1 MVPWSRNRTAWQ
13 WQPGALVGHEVGAPM
28 SVEHAPRS
36 LVSPSLQWSGFDD
49 TGVLTNK
56 SPQGRWISLVGEK
69 ANHVIGQG
77 RMLWCQSLPD
87 AESPT
92 VTTDPIWRT
101 FFPER
106 NPHGTERVWIALLL
120 PRPLPGGAAT
130 NPTFGRSPGG
140 PFQTAGGY
148 KSTAVASPGDLSV
161 ATLVEPVLVGGRFR
175 ELDIA
180 VKNGFRLV
188 GLTIYERSRT
198 DRALNG
204 DLDVFDPSSVRG
216 GAPIRDR
223 PLRKIRR
230 GLEQS
235 WHNLRNVTSGSV
247 VGNAT
252 TTRIIGTTPTN
263 IFDRT
268 START
273 ASTPGVLI
281 DELNGSLARPSANY
295 VEASVEVC
303 ASITAGAT
311 GQVQFVSSLGSVTI
325 TGVTTTRQVYRTLTK
340 LSLDTDISGR
350 GEGAAT
356 EKVDIL
362 AAAGTGG
369 ESIDV
374 VAWAICTDPATS

>member
-1 MVPWSRNRTAWQ
+1 MIPRSRSRAAWQ
-13 WQPGALVGHEVGAPM
+13 WHPALHGHEDPVPIAI
-28 SVEHAPRS
+28 EHLPRS
-36 LVSPSLQWSGFDD
+36 LVFPSLQWSGFDD
-49 TGVLTNK
+49 TGIQTNK
-56 SPQGRWISLVGEK
+56 APQGRWISLVGDK

-77 RMLWCQSLPD
+77 RMLFCQAIAD
-87 AESPT
+87 ADSPT

-101 FFPER
+101 IFPER
-106 NPHGTERVWIALLL
+106 NPHGTERVWVALLL
-120 PRPLPGGAAT
+120 PRPPPGGAAT
-130 NPTFGRSPGG
+130 QPTFGRSPGG
-140 PFQTAGGY
+140 PVQSAGGY
-148 KSTAVASPGDLSV
+148 KATAIASPGDLTV
-161 ATLVEPVLVGGRFR
+161 ATMVEPVIVGGRMR

-180 VKNGFRLV
+180 VKNGLRLV
-188 GLTIYERSRT
+188 GLTIYERSRV

-204 DLDVFDPSSVRG
+204 DLDVFDPASVRG

-223 PLRKIRR
+223 PLRRIRR
-230 GLEQS
+230 GLEQA

-252 TTRIIGTTPTN
+252 TARITSTTLTN

-281 DELNGSLARPSANY
+281 DEVKGAVLPAGS
-295 VEASVEVC
+295 VEATVAVC

-311 GQVQFVSSLGSVTI
+311 GQVQFISSLGSVTI
-325 TGVTTTRQVYRTLTK
+325 SGVTTARQWYRTTTK
-340 LSLDTDISGR
+340 LNLTTIAVRGTD
-350 GEGAAT
+350 AAS

-374 VAWAICTDPATS
+374 VAWGISTDPNTA

>member
-1 MVPWSRNRTAWQ
+1 MVPRSRSRTAWQ
-13 WQPGALVGHEVGAPM
+13 WQPGALVGHEVGAPL
-28 SVEHAPRS
+28 SVDHAPRS
-36 LVSPSLQWSGFDD
+36 LISPSLQWSGFDD

-77 RMLWCQSLPD
+77 RMLWCQSIPD

-106 NPHGTERVWIALLL
+106 NPHGTERVWVALLL

-130 NPTFGRSPGG
+130 RPTFGRSPGG
-140 PFQTAGGY
+140 PVQTAGGY
-148 KSTAVASPGDLSV
+148 KSTAVASPADLSV
-161 ATLVEPVLVGGRFR
+161 ATMVEPVIVGGRFR

-198 DRALNG
+198 DRALSG

-216 GAPIRDR
+216 GAPIRDK

-252 TTRIIGTTPTN
+252 TARITGTTLTN

-281 DELNGSLARPSANY
+281 DEGYGGMPHKDH
-295 VEASVEVC
+295 VEATVAVC
-303 ASITAGAT
+303 ASITAGAA
-311 GQVQFVSSLGSVTI
+311 GQVQFVSSLGTVTI
-325 TGVTTTRQVYRTLTK
+325 SGVTTERKRYRTLTT
-340 LSLDTDISGR
+340 LSLETFPGTR
-350 GEGAAT
+350 GANAAT

-374 VAWAICTDPATS
+374 VSWAICTDPVTS